1 MKILVLA
8 LSGIG
13 DALMYTPSLALIR
26 KHYPDAQVDA
36 LVMFRGVEDMYKRT
50 GFLSNVIYFDFMKE
64 GAFRSFKFLLTLRG
78 NYDYSI
84 NVYPANRKEYNLIQR
99 FINAKQRAGVDYLR
113 KGKKHLSHLN
123 TVLITEDDNLHNV
136 EENILLTQKLLG
148 FEDAEMPDL
157 VFTLNDED
165 ESAAQAE
172 FQRLNLK
179 NDDLIIGFH
188 AGCSTLKNHIKRR
201 WEPEKFAEL
210 AKKLAVEHN
219 AKILLFG
226 GSEEAELKNTICEL
240 AGSEN
245 VLIPQS
251 KNLAESAALIKKC
264 NLFVTNDSSLM
275 HVASAMKRKVVAIIG
290 PTNISYI
297 HPWQTEHTI
306 VTLELVC
313 APCFY
318 YSPKPLECR
327 RVDMEFKC
335 IKMLDVE
342 RVYAAVKKYI
352 S

>member
-1 MKILVLA
+1 MKILILA

-13 DALMYTPSLALIR
+13 DALMYTPSLALLR

-36 LVMFRGVEDMYKRT
+36 LVMFKGVEDMYKRT
-50 GFLSNVIYFDFMKE
+50 GYLDSVIYFDFMKE
-64 GAFRSFKFLLTLRG
+64 GAIKSFQFLRTLRG
-78 NYDYSI
+78 KYDYSI
-84 NVYPANRKEYNLIQR
+84 NVYPSNRKEYNLIQR

-123 TVLITEDDNLHNV
+123 NVLITEDDNLHNV

-148 FEDAEMPDL
+148 FED
-157 VFTLNDED
+157 D
-165 ESAAQAE
+165 ESPDFVFNLNEADTAAADAE
-172 FQRLNLK
+172 YQRLNLK
-179 NDDLIIGFH
+179 SDELIIGFH
-188 AGCSTLKNHIKRR
+188 AGCSILKNHIKRR

-210 AKKLAVEHN
+210 ARKLITENN
-219 AKILLFG
+219 AKVLLFG
-226 GSEEAELKNTICEL
+226 GPEEVELKKTIVEL
-240 AGSEN
+240 AGCEGIY
-245 VLIPQS
+245 IPET
-251 KNLAESAALIKKC
+251 KNRAESAALIKKC
-264 NLFVTNDSSLM
+264 SLFVTNDSSLM

-290 PTNISYI
+290 PTNTAYI

-313 APCFY
+313 APCFC

-342 RVYAAVKKYI
+342 RVYAAVKKYL
-352 S
+352 

>member
-36 LVMFRGVEDMYKRT
+36 LVMFKGVEDIYKRT
-50 GFLSNVIYFDFMKE
+50 GFLNNVIYFDFMKE

-78 NYDYSI
+78 KYDYSI
-84 NVYPANRKEYNLIQR
+84 NVYPSNRKEYNLIQR

-113 KGKKHLSHLN
+113 KGKKQFSHMN
-123 TVLITEDDNLHNV
+123 NVRITEDDNMHNV

-148 FEDAEMPDL
+148 FEDAQMPDL
-157 VFTLNDED
+157 IFNLHDED

-210 AKKLAVEHN
+210 AKKLITEHN
-219 AKILLFG
+219 AKVLLFG
-226 GSEEAELKNTICEL
+226 GPEEAELKKTIFDL
-240 AGSEN
+240 AGIDGIY
-245 VLIPQS
+245 IPQT

-264 NLFVTNDSSLM
+264 SLFVTNDSSLM

-297 HPWQTEHTI
+297 HPWQTEYTI
-306 VTLELVC
+306 ATLELVC
-313 APCFY
+313 APCFC

-342 RVYAAVKKYI
+342 RVYTAVKKYL
-352 S
+352 